1 MWRSSLSGWCNS
13 NPHSLHLVLVDFPFF
28 PKRPMTYDFYELIKR
43 FFIPCSLAIKNI
55 TVLGS
60 GVMGHGIAQVSATA
74 GYNVVLRDIKQE
86 FLDKAMEKIK
96 WSLDKLVTKEKISS
110 EEGATIFSRITPI
123 VDLNDAVKDAELVI
137 EVVPEIMDLKKQVYA
152 ELDKVAKPEVV
163 FASNTSTLPI
173 TEIANTTSRPDK
185 FIGIHFFNPPQLMKL
200 VEVIPGEKTSQEIT
214 NLTQEFVKSVNKQ
227 AVLCRKD
234 VPGFI
239 INRLFIPMVHEA
251 CYLQDRTGSTLEEID
266 SAVKFKLGFPMG
278 IFELADFTGMDVIH
292 KATVEM
298 HLRDKKVITP
308 HKTIEKMFDEKKLG
322 QKSGEGYYKYSDDKY
337 ERVELSEEL
346 AQKCNPIQLV
356 ANVLNNAAWLITNG
370 ASDIEEIEMAARLG
384 LGLRKPL
391 FETAKEVG
399 IKNIVDELNNLAQIH
414 GEFYKPDPL
423 LESMV

>member
-1 MWRSSLSGWCNS
+1 MN
-13 NPHSLHLVLVDFPFF
+13 
-28 PKRPMTYDFYELIKR
+28 ELIKG
-43 FFIPCSLAIKNI
+43 ISEYGLLNIKNI

-86 FLDKAMEKIK
+86 FLDKAMEKIH
-96 WSLDKLVTKEKISS
+96 WSLDKLVTKDKISK
-110 EEGATIFSRITPI
+110 EEGDAIFSRITPV

-152 ELDKVAKPEVV
+152 ELDKAAKPEVI

-200 VEVIPGEKTSQEIT
+200 VEVIPGEKTAQEIT
-214 NLTQEFVKSVNKQ
+214 ELTQDFVRSVNKQ

-251 CYLQDRTGSTLEEID
+251 CYLQDRTGASLEEID

-298 HLRDKKVITP
+298 HLRDKKVIKP
-308 HKTIEKMFDEKKLG
+308 HKTVEKMFDEKKLG

-346 AQKCNPIQLV
+346 AKKCDPIQLV

-370 ASDIEEIEMAARLG
+370 ASDVEEIEKAAKLG

-391 FETAKEVG
+391 FETAKEIG
-399 IKNIVDELNNLAQIH
+399 IQNILDELNKLAQEH

-423 LESMV
+423 LESMI

>member
-1 MWRSSLSGWCNS
+1 
-13 NPHSLHLVLVDFPFF
+13 
-28 PKRPMTYDFYELIKR
+28 MTV
-43 FFIPCSLAIKNI
+43 KNI

-96 WSLDKLVTKEKISS
+96 WSLDKLVSKEKISK
-110 EEGATIFSRITPI
+110 EEGDAIFSRITPI
-123 VDLNDAVKDAELVI
+123 VNLNEAVKNAELVI
-137 EVVPEIMDLKKQVYA
+137 EVVPEIMDLKKSVYA
-152 ELDKVAKPEVV
+152 ELDKAASPEVV

-173 TEIANTTSRPDK
+173 TEIANTTSRPEK

-214 NLTQEFVKSVNKQ
+214 DLTQEYVKSVNKQ

-251 CYLQDRTGSTLEEID
+251 CFAQDRTNATLEEID

-298 HLRDKKVITP
+298 HLRDKKVINP
-308 HKTIEKMFDEKKLG
+308 HPTIEKMFDEKKLG
-322 QKSGEGYYKYSDDKY
+322 QKSGEGYYKYSDEKY
-337 ERVELSEEL
+337 ERVALSEEL
-346 AQKCNPIQLV
+346 AEKFNPIQLV
-356 ANVLNNAAWLITNG
+356 ANILNNAAWLITNG
-370 ASDIEEIEMAARLG
+370 ASDIAEIEKAAQLG
-384 LGLRKPL
+384 LGLKKPL
-391 FETAKEVG
+391 FETAKEIG
-399 IKNIVDELNNLAQIH
+399 IKNIVNELNKLAEKH

-423 LESMV
+423 LVSMQ

>member
-1 MWRSSLSGWCNS
+1 
-13 NPHSLHLVLVDFPFF
+13 
-28 PKRPMTYDFYELIKR
+28 MTV
-43 FFIPCSLAIKNI
+43 KNI

-96 WSLDKLVTKEKISS
+96 WSLDKLVSKEKISK
-110 EEGATIFSRITPI
+110 EEGDAIFSRIVPI
-123 VDLNDAVKDAELVI
+123 VDLNEAVKNAELVI
-137 EVVPEIMDLKKQVYA
+137 EVVPEIMDLKKSVYA
-152 ELDKVAKPEVV
+152 ELDKAASPEVV

-173 TEIANTTSRPDK
+173 TEIANTTSRPEK

-214 NLTQEFVKSVNKQ
+214 DLTQEYVKSVNKQ

-251 CYLQDRTGSTLEEID
+251 CYAQDRTNAALEEID

-298 HLRDKKVITP
+298 HLRDKKVINP
-308 HKTIEKMFDEKKLG
+308 HPTIEKMFDEKKLG

-337 ERVELSEEL
+337 ERVALSEEL
-346 AQKCNPIQLV
+346 AEKFNPIQLV
-356 ANVLNNAAWLITNG
+356 ANILNNAAWLITNG
-370 ASDIEEIEMAARLG
+370 ASDIAEIEKAAQLG
-384 LGLRKPL
+384 LGLKKPL
-391 FETAKEVG
+391 FETAKEIG
-399 IKNIVDELNNLAQIH
+399 IKNIVNELNKLAEKH

-423 LESMV
+423 LVSMQ

>member
-1 MWRSSLSGWCNS
+1 
-13 NPHSLHLVLVDFPFF
+13 
-28 PKRPMTYDFYELIKR
+28 MTV
-43 FFIPCSLAIKNI
+43 KNI

-96 WSLDKLVTKEKISS
+96 WSLDKLVSKEKISK
-110 EEGATIFSRITPI
+110 EEGDSIFSRITPI
-123 VDLNDAVKDAELVI
+123 VDLNEAVKNAELVI
-137 EVVPEIMDLKKQVYA
+137 EVVPEIMDLKKLVYA
-152 ELDKVAKPEVV
+152 ELDKVAGPEVI

-173 TEIANTTSRPDK
+173 TEIANTTSRPEK

-200 VEVIPGEKTSQEIT
+200 VEIIPGEKTSQEIT
-214 NLTQEFVKSVNKQ
+214 DLTQEYVKSVNKQ

-251 CYLQDRTGSTLEEID
+251 CYAQDRTNATLEEID

-298 HLRDKKVITP
+298 HLRDKKVINP
-308 HKTIEKMFDEKKLG
+308 HPTIEKMFNEKKLG

-337 ERVELSEEL
+337 ERVSLSEEL
-346 AQKCNPIQLV
+346 AEKFNPIQLV
-356 ANVLNNAAWLITNG
+356 ANILNNAAWLITNG
-370 ASDIEEIEMAARLG
+370 ASDIGEIEKAAQLG
-384 LGLRKPL
+384 LGLKKPL
-391 FETAKEVG
+391 FETAKEIG
-399 IKNIVDELNNLAQIH
+399 IKNIIDELNELAEKH

-423 LESMV
+423 LISMQ

>member
-1 MWRSSLSGWCNS
+1 MS
-13 NPHSLHLVLVDFPFF
+13 V
-28 PKRPMTYDFYELIKR
+28 
-43 FFIPCSLAIKNI
+43 KNI

-96 WSLDKLVTKEKISS
+96 WSLDKLVSKEKISK
-110 EEGATIFSRITPI
+110 EEGDSIFARITPI
-123 VDLNDAVKDAELVI
+123 VDLNEAVKNAELVI
-137 EVVPEIMDLKKQVYA
+137 EVVPEIMDLKKSVYA
-152 ELDKVAKPEVV
+152 ELDKAAGPEVI

-173 TEIANTTSRPDK
+173 TEIANTTSRPEK

-200 VEVIPGEKTSQEIT
+200 VEVIPGEKTGQEIT
-214 NLTQEFVKSVNKQ
+214 ELTQEFVKSVNKQ

-251 CYLQDRTGSTLEEID
+251 CFAQDRTNATLEEID

-292 KATVEM
+292 KATIEM
-298 HLRDKKVITP
+298 HLRDKKVINP
-308 HKTIEKMFDEKKLG
+308 HPTVEKMFDEKKLG

-337 ERVELSEEL
+337 ERVTLSEEL
-346 AQKCNPIQLV
+346 AQKFNPIQLV
-356 ANVLNNAAWLITNG
+356 ANILNNAAWLITNG
-370 ASDIEEIEMAARLG
+370 ASDIEEIEKAAQLG
-384 LGLRKPL
+384 LGLKKPL
-391 FETAKEVG
+391 FETAKEIG
-399 IKNIVDELNNLAQIH
+399 IKNIVDELNKLTEKH

-423 LESMV
+423 LISMQ

>member
-1 MWRSSLSGWCNS
+1 MVFQTGC
-13 NPHSLHLVLVDFPFF
+13 VTV
-28 PKRPMTYDFYELIKR
+28 
-43 FFIPCSLAIKNI
+43 KNI

-96 WSLDKLVTKEKISS
+96 WSLDKMVTKEKISK
-110 EEGATIFSRITPI
+110 EEADGIYSRITPI
-123 VDLNDAVKDAELVI
+123 VDLNEAVKDAEMVI
-137 EVVPEIMDLKKQVYA
+137 EVVPEIMELKKQVYA
-152 ELDKVAKPEVV
+152 ELDKAAKPEVI

-173 TEIANTTSRPDK
+173 TEIANTTSRPEK

-214 NLTQEFVKSVNKQ
+214 DLTLEYVKSVNKQ
-227 AVLCRKD
+227 AVVCRKD

-251 CYLQDRTGSTLEEID
+251 CYAQDRTNSTLEEID

-298 HLRDKKVITP
+298 HLRDKKVINP
-308 HKTIEKMFDEKKLG
+308 HPTVEKMFDEKKLG

-337 ERVELSEEL
+337 ERVALSEEL
-346 AQKCNPIQLV
+346 AEKFNPIQLV
-356 ANVLNNAAWLITNG
+356 ANILNNAAWLITNG
-370 ASDIEEIEMAARLG
+370 ASDIGEIEKAAQLG
-384 LGLRKPL
+384 LGLKKPL
-391 FETAKEVG
+391 FETAKEIG
-399 IKNIVDELNNLAQIH
+399 IKNIVDELNKLAEKH
-414 GEFYKPDPL
+414 GDFYKPDPL
-423 LESMV
+423 LISML

>member
-1 MWRSSLSGWCNS
+1 
-13 NPHSLHLVLVDFPFF
+13 
-28 PKRPMTYDFYELIKR
+28 MTV
-43 FFIPCSLAIKNI
+43 KNI

-74 GYNVVLRDIKQE
+74 GYNIVLRDIKQE

-96 WSLDKLVTKEKISS
+96 WSLDKLVSKEKISR
-110 EEGATIFSRITPI
+110 EEGDAIFARITPI
-123 VDLNDAVKDAELVI
+123 VDLADAVKNAELVI
-137 EVVPEIMDLKKQVYA
+137 EVVPEIMELKKSVYA
-152 ELDKVAKPEVV
+152 ELDKVAGPEVV

-173 TEIANTTSRPDK
+173 TEIANTTSRPEK

-200 VEVIPGEKTSQEIT
+200 VEIIPGEKTSQEIT
-214 NLTQEFVKSVNKQ
+214 DLTQEYVKSVNKV

-251 CYLQDRTGSTLEEID
+251 CFVKDRTGATLEEID

-298 HLRDKKVITP
+298 HLRDKKVINP
-308 HKTIEKMFDEKKLG
+308 HPLVEKMFEDKKLG

-337 ERVELSEEL
+337 ERVALSEEL
-346 AQKCNPIQLV
+346 AEKCDPIQIV
-356 ANVLNNAAWLITNG
+356 ANIINNAAWLITNG
-370 ASDIEEIEMAARLG
+370 ASDIEEIEKAAQLG
-384 LGLRKPL
+384 LGLKKPL
-391 FETAKEVG
+391 FETAKEIG
-399 IKNIVDELNNLAQIH
+399 IKKIVDELNKLADKH
-414 GEFYKPDPL
+414 GEFYRPDPL
-423 LESMV
+423 LISMQ

>member
-1 MWRSSLSGWCNS
+1 MR
-13 NPHSLHLVLVDFPFF
+13 V
-28 PKRPMTYDFYELIKR
+28 
-43 FFIPCSLAIKNI
+43 KNI

-96 WSLDKLVTKEKISS
+96 WSLDKLVSKEKITKK
-110 EEGATIFSRITPI
+110 EGDSIFSRITPI
-123 VDLNDAVKDAELVI
+123 VDLNEAVKNAELII
-137 EVVPEIMDLKKQVYA
+137 EVVPEIMDLKKSVYA
-152 ELDKVAKPEVV
+152 ELDKVAGPDVI

-173 TEIANTTSRPDK
+173 TEIANTTSRPEK

-200 VEVIPGEKTSQEIT
+200 VEIIPGEKTSQEIT
-214 NLTQEFVKSVNKQ
+214 DLTQEYVKSVNKQ

-251 CYLQDRTGSTLEEID
+251 CYAQDRTNATLEEID

-298 HLRDKKVITP
+298 HLRDKKVINP
-308 HKTIEKMFDEKKLG
+308 HPTIEKMFDERKLG

-337 ERVELSEEL
+337 ERVSLSEEL
-346 AQKCNPIQLV
+346 AEKFNPIQLV
-356 ANVLNNAAWLITNG
+356 ANILNNAAWLITNG
-370 ASDIEEIEMAARLG
+370 ASDIGEIEKAAQLG
-384 LGLRKPL
+384 LGLKKPL
-391 FETAKEVG
+391 FETAKEIG
-399 IKNIVDELNNLAQIH
+399 IKNIIDELNKLAEKH

-423 LESMV
+423 LISMQ

>member
-1 MWRSSLSGWCNS
+1 M
-13 NPHSLHLVLVDFPFF
+13 
-28 PKRPMTYDFYELIKR
+28 
-43 FFIPCSLAIKNI
+43 AIKNI

-74 GYNVVLRDIKQE
+74 GYNVVLRDIEQG
-86 FLDKAMEKIK
+86 FLDKAMEKIR
-96 WSLDKLVTKEKISS
+96 WSLDKLVNKEKISK
-110 EEGATIFSRITPI
+110 EEGDLIFGRIKPI
-123 VDLNDAVKDAELVI
+123 VDLNEAVKDAELVI
-137 EVVPEIMDLKKQVYA
+137 EVVPEIMDLKKKVYA
-152 ELDKVAKPEVV
+152 ELDKAAKPDVI

-214 NLTQEFVKSVNKQ
+214 ELTKEYVSSVNKQ

-251 CYLQDRTGSTLEEID
+251 CFVKDRTGASLEEID
-266 SAVKFKLGFPMG
+266 SAVKFRLGFPMG

-292 KATVEM
+292 KATTEM
-298 HLRDKKVITP
+298 HLRDKKVINP
-308 HKTIEKMFDEKKLG
+308 HPLVEKMFDEKKLG

-337 ERVELSEEL
+337 ERVALSEEL
-346 AQKCNPIQLV
+346 AEKCDPTQLV
-356 ANVLNNAAWLITNG
+356 ANIINNAAWLISNG
-370 ASDIEEIEMAARLG
+370 ASDVEEIEKAAQLG
-384 LGLRKPL
+384 LGLKKPL
-391 FETAKEVG
+391 FETAKEIG
-399 IKNIVDELNNLAQIH
+399 IKKIVEELNKLAEEH

-423 LESMV
+423 LISMQ

>member
-1 MWRSSLSGWCNS
+1 
-13 NPHSLHLVLVDFPFF
+13 
-28 PKRPMTYDFYELIKR
+28 MTV
-43 FFIPCSLAIKNI
+43 KNI

-96 WSLDKLVTKEKISS
+96 WSLDKLVSKEKISK
-110 EEGATIFSRITPI
+110 EEGDAIFSRITPI
-123 VDLNDAVKDAELVI
+123 VNLNEAVKNAELVI
-137 EVVPEIMDLKKQVYA
+137 EVVPEIMDLKKSVYA
-152 ELDKVAKPEVV
+152 ELDKAASPEVV

-173 TEIANTTSRPDK
+173 TEIANTTSRPEK

-214 NLTQEFVKSVNKQ
+214 DLTQEYVKSVNKQ

-251 CYLQDRTGSTLEEID
+251 CYAQDRTNATLEEID

-298 HLRDKKVITP
+298 HLRDKKVINP
-308 HKTIEKMFDEKKLG
+308 HPTIEKMFDEKKLG

-337 ERVELSEEL
+337 ERVALSEEL
-346 AQKCNPIQLV
+346 AEKFNPIQLV
-356 ANVLNNAAWLITNG
+356 ANILNNAAWLITNG
-370 ASDIEEIEMAARLG
+370 ASDIAEIEKAAQLG

-391 FETAKEVG
+391 FETAKEIG
-399 IKNIVDELNNLAQIH
+399 IKNIVNELNKLTEKH

-423 LESMV
+423 LVSMQ